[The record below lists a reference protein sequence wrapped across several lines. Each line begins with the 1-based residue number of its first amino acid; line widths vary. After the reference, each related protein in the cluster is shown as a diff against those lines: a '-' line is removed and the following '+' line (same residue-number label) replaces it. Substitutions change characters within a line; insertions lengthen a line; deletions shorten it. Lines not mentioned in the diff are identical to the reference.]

1 MEYGSLLGR
10 ACCNLMPFGT
20 PVPRKLTI
28 QVTVTD
34 NGFPDDGVLEGDDSC
49 CNDEME
55 FFLPARK
62 I

>member
-1 MEYGSLLGR
+1 
-10 ACCNLMPFGT
+10 MPFGT

-34 NGFPDDGVLEGDDSC
+34 KGFPDDGVLEGDDSC